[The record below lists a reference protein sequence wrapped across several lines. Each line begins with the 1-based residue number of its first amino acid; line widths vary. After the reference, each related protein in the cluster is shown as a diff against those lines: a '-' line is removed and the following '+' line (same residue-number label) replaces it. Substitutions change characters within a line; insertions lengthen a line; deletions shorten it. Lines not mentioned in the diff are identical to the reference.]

1 MLQQETSKEGGTLY
15 FGDNER
21 GHVLSHTFT
30 LQDSL
35 ARGFHRKYSIL
46 ILMCDKVRQLNT
58 HQTDDDGCVYFPDT
72 SLEFMD
78 IISETH

>member
-1 MLQQETSKEGGTLY
+1 MY

-30 LQDSL
+30 VQDSL

-46 ILMCDKVRQLNT
+46 ILMKDKVNL
-58 HQTDDDGCVYFPDT
+58 QTSTRHF
-72 SLEFMD
+72 F
-78 IISETH
+78 

>member
-1 MLQQETSKEGGTLY
+1 MY

-21 GHVLSHTFT
+21 GHVLSHTFA

-46 ILMCDKVRQLNT
+46 ILMRDKVVIQ
-58 HQTDDDGCVYFPDT
+58 
-72 SLEFMD
+72 
-78 IISETH
+78 I

>member
-1 MLQQETSKEGGTLY
+1 MY

-21 GHVLSHTFT
+21 GHVLSHTFA

-46 ILMCDKVRQLNT
+46 ILMRDKVVIQMLW
-58 HQTDDDGCVYFPDT
+58 GEK
-72 SLEFMD
+72 L
-78 IISETH
+78 